1 MKQLKP
7 IIQAKAKERQRESMA
22 NARSYNP
29 KNVNEQNV
37 QKSAPT
43 VNKTKARDELAK
55 LAGVSHDT
63 IETIDEFRRMF
74 LVRIRTHKIG

>member
-1 MKQLKP
+1 M
-7 IIQAKAKERQRESMA
+7 IQARAKERQRESMA

-43 VNKTKARDELAK
+43 EKSKGT
-55 LAGVSHDT
+55 
-63 IETIDEFRRMF
+63 
-74 LVRIRTHKIG
+74 